1 METMERPSAGGS
13 RAALPQVRASS
24 VSRATKMRVLALFT
38 LGYFVSYL
46 YRGINIGF
54 APSIM
59 RETGLSAGTYG
70 LVTSMYFLG
79 FAVAQV
85 PAGVLLDRYGPR
97 RVEAALLLVAAVGT
111 LVFGAAHGLP
121 ALMLGRLLIGIGV
134 SICLAG
140 AFKAVATLFPAG
152 QLPALYGLVLAGGG
166 FGGVISGAPAVSL
179 LTVADRWTVS
189 LGLALLTGLTAA
201 ALFAGTP
208 DAAEPPRRV
217 SFAEQLRG
225 TWLVLTSGFFWRVAP
240 FSVVSQGTFYA
251 TQSLWAGAYMEDV
264 SGLDPAGAARFI
276 TLIGVAM
283 MAGSVLV
290 GLAARWLSAR
300 GLGVVAFS
308 GLCMTVFTLD
318 QIVLIAGLPV
328 PGWLVWTVFGLFG
341 PAGILTYAILTEAFP
356 SEMAGRVNTT
366 LTLLLFVAIFLFQW
380 GIGIVVSLWP
390 AHGSQHAAIGHRVA
404 WGGLVLLQLATST
417 LYVTRRLRRSVPDAE
432 SGKAIG
438 DV

>member
-1 METMERPSAGGS
+1 M
-13 RAALPQVRASS
+13 
-24 VSRATKMRVLALFT
+24 LALFT

-54 APSIM
+54 APAIM
-59 RETGLSAGTYG
+59 RETGLSAGTFG

-79 FAVAQV
+79 FAAAQG
-85 PAGVLLDRYGPR
+85 PAGVMLDRFGPR
-97 RVEAALLLVAAVGT
+97 RVEAALLLVAAAGT

-121 ALMLGRLLIGIGV
+121 ALMLGRLLIGVGV

-140 AFKAVATLFPAG
+140 AFKAVATHFSAG

-166 FGGVISGAPAVSL
+166 FGGVISGAPAVAL

-189 LGLALLTGLTAA
+189 LGLALLTVLIAA

-208 DAAEPPRRV
+208 DAAEPARRV

-225 TWLVLTSGFFWRVAP
+225 TGAVLTSGFFWRVAP

-251 TQSLWAGAYMEDV
+251 TQSLWAGAYIEDV
-264 SGLDPAGAARFI
+264 SGLDPAAAARFI
-276 TLIGVAM
+276 TLIGLAM

-290 GLAARWLSAR
+290 GVAARRLSAR

-308 GLCMTVFTLD
+308 GLCMAVFALD

-328 PGWLVWTVFGLFG
+328 PGWLVWTIFGLFG
-341 PAGILTYAILTEAFP
+341 PAGVLTYAVLTEVFP
-356 SEMAGRVNTT
+356 AEMAGRVNTT
-366 LTLLLFVAIFLFQW
+366 LTLLLFVVIFLFQW

-390 AHGSQHAAIGHRVA
+390 AHGGQHAATGHRVA

-417 LYVTRRLRRSVPDAE
+417 LYLRRREGERST
-432 SGKAIG
+432 
-438 DV
+438 